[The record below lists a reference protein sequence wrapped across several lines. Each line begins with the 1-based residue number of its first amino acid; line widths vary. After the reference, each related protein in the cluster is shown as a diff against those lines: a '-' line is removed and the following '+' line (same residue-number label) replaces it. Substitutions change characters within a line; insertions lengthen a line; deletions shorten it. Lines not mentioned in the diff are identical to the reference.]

1 MNSAPL
7 RVGET
12 GVLKKFPKKSLTRLN
27 SQLFV
32 LAMGRT
38 SDANERLMD
47 AALDL
52 IWEESYGAITIDDIC
67 KRADVKKGSFYY
79 FFSSKSEL
87 AVAALERMW
96 QEESKPK
103 MDAIFSPS
111 VEPLARIRTYLAS
124 MYDFQA
130 EIKQKHGK
138 VLGCP
143 VMSVGSE
150 TCTGD
155 DAVTVANKIRELFTR
170 KRRYYESA
178 IRDALA
184 EGSIEPGDAAEKAG
198 AVAGLIEGILTQAR
212 ILNDPEVLRALPD
225 LAMRILGAKTAAQ
238 LTTAKA

>member
-1 MNSAPL
+1 
-7 RVGET
+7 
-12 GVLKKFPKKSLTRLN
+12 
-27 SQLFV
+27 
-32 LAMGRT
+32 MGRT

-96 QEESKPK
+96 QEVSKPK
-103 MDAIFSPS
+103 MDAMFSPS
-111 VEPLARIRTYLAS
+111 VEPLTRIRTYLS
-124 MYDFQA
+124 TMYDFQA

-155 DAVTVANKIRELFTR
+155 DAVIVANKIRELFTR

-184 EGSIEPGDAAEKAG
+184 EGLIEPGDAAEKAG

-238 LTTAKA
+238 TATAKV

>member
-1 MNSAPL
+1 
-7 RVGET
+7 
-12 GVLKKFPKKSLTRLN
+12 
-27 SQLFV
+27 
-32 LAMGRT
+32 MGRT

-52 IWEESYGAITIDDIC
+52 IWEESYGAVTIDDIC

-96 QEESKPK
+96 QQESKPK
-103 MDAIFSPS
+103 MDAMFSPS
-111 VEPLARIRTYLAS
+111 IEPLARIRTYLAS

-130 EIKQKHGK
+130 EIKRKRGK

-143 VMSVGSE
+143 VISVGSE
-150 TCTGD
+150 TCTCSDEQG
-155 DAVTVANKIRELFTR
+155 VSTKIRELFTR

-184 EGSIEPGDAAEKAG
+184 EGLIEAGDATEKAT

-212 ILNDPEVLRALPD
+212 ILNDPEVLRTLPD
-225 LAMRILGAKTAAQ
+225 LAMRLLGAKSPAQ
-238 LTTAKA
+238 PTTTKV

>member
-1 MNSAPL
+1 
-7 RVGET
+7 
-12 GVLKKFPKKSLTRLN
+12 
-27 SQLFV
+27 
-32 LAMGRT
+32 MGRT

-52 IWEESYGAITIDDIC
+52 IWEESYGAVTIDDIC

-79 FFSSKSEL
+79 FFHSKSEL

-103 MDAIFSPS
+103 MDGIFSPS
-111 VEPLARIRTYLAS
+111 VEPLTRIKTYLAT

-130 EIKQKHGK
+130 EIKRKHGK

-150 TCTGD
+150 TCTCPD
-155 DAVTVANKIRELFTR
+155 EQAVGNKIRELFIR

-184 EGSIEPGDAAEKAG
+184 EGSIEPGDPAEKAS
-198 AVAGLIEGILTQAR
+198 AVAGLIEGTLTQAR

-225 LAMRILGAKTAAQ
+225 MALRILGAKS
-238 LTTAKA
+238 LTSTTKA

>member
-1 MNSAPL
+1 
-7 RVGET
+7 
-12 GVLKKFPKKSLTRLN
+12 
-27 SQLFV
+27 
-32 LAMGRT
+32 
-38 SDANERLMD
+38 MD

-52 IWEESYGAITIDDIC
+52 IWEESYGAVTIDDIC

-96 QEESKPK
+96 QEVSKPK

-150 TCTGD
+150 TCTCD
-155 DAVTVANKIRELFTR
+155 EETAVGNKIRELFAR

-184 EGSIEPGDAAEKAG
+184 EGSIESGDPAEKAT

-225 LAMRILGAKTAAQ
+225 LAMRILGAKSLAQ
-238 LTTAKA
+238 PATTQA

>member
-1 MNSAPL
+1 
-7 RVGET
+7 
-12 GVLKKFPKKSLTRLN
+12 
-27 SQLFV
+27 
-32 LAMGRT
+32 MGRT

-52 IWEESYGAITIDDIC
+52 IWEESYGAVTIDDIC
-67 KRADVKKGSFYY
+67 KRAEVKKGSFYY

-87 AVAALERMW
+87 AIAALERMW

-103 MDAIFSPS
+103 MDGMFSPS
-111 VEPLARIRTYLAS
+111 IEPLTRIRTYLAS

-150 TCTGD
+150 TCTCTD
-155 DAVTVANKIRELFTR
+155 EQAVGGKIRELFTR

-178 IRDALA
+178 IRDAMA
-184 EGSIEPGDAAEKAG
+184 EGSIEAGDAAEKAG

-212 ILNDPEVLRALPD
+212 ILNDPEVLRTLPD
-225 LAMRILGAKTAAQ
+225 LAMRILGAKSPAQATA
-238 LTTAKA
+238 TKV